1 MSHIVHERDEPLV
14 RLAQVCATQRISDLY
29 GLTHDNAQ
37 AEVLQRS
44 VLLIRHASDQS
55 ACCGTPIHTFVLHDP
70 DQGQPVRTR
79 RLMMVALCANH
90 AEMYPQSQTF
100 QQNVWQALKPLE
112 RAAAY

>member
-1 MSHIVHERDEPLV
+1 MSHIVHEHDEPLV